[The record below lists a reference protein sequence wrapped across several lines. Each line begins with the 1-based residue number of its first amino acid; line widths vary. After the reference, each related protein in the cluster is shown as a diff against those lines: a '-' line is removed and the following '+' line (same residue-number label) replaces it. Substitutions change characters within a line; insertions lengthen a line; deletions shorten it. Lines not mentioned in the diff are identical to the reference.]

1 MVRRAG
7 EKRLRK
13 GRSGIVTLISDF
25 GLKGEYAGAMKGA
38 ILNVNP
44 RCQVVDITHQIPAQD
59 TFQASFI
66 LKNTYPYFPVGTV
79 HLVVVD
85 PGVGTQRKPVALKEA
100 GHFFVG
106 PDNGVFTFI
115 LSEGKN
121 AGYEITREKLFL
133 SPVSSTFHGRDVFG
147 PVAGH
152 LSLGM
157 DPRRLGP
164 RLEEWVR
171 LKGSDPEVKGRQMV
185 GRVLF
190 ADAFGNLVTNISRGE
205 FASWIGDRPF
215 QIKGKGWCIDRLRET
230 YQDVQPGRPL
240 TLFGSMGL
248 LEIAV
253 NRGSAQ
259 LTLGLK
265 PGDSISIKRL

>member
-1 MVRRAG
+1 MGRHAG

-13 GRSGIVTLISDF
+13 GGPGIVTLISDF
-25 GLKGEYAGAMKGA
+25 GLQGEYAGAVKGA

-59 TFQASFI
+59 TLQASFV
-66 LKNTYPYFPVGTV
+66 LKNTYPYFPAGTV

-85 PGVGTQRKPVALKEA
+85 PGVGTQRKPVALKIA

-106 PDNGVFTFI
+106 PDNGVFSFI

-121 AGYEITREKLFL
+121 EGYEITRRKLFL
-133 SPVSSTFHGRDVFG
+133 SPVSSTFHGRDIFG

-171 LKGSDPEVKGRQMV
+171 LKGSDPEVKGKQLV

-190 ADAFGNLVTNISRGE
+190 ADAFGNLVTNISRRE
-205 FASWIGDRPF
+205 FESWIGGQPL
-215 QIKGKGWCIDRLRET
+215 QIKGKGWRLDHLQET

-240 TLFGSMGL
+240 ALFGSAGL

-253 NRGSAQ
+253 NGGNAQ

>member
-1 MVRRAG
+1 MVRRAR
-7 EKRLRK
+7 EKRLRQ

-25 GLKGEYAGAMKGA
+25 GLGGEYAGAMKGA

-44 RCQVVDITHQIPAQD
+44 HCQVVDITHQIAAQD
-59 TFQASFI
+59 LFQASFV
-66 LKNTYPYFPVGTV
+66 LKNTYLYFPVGTV

-85 PGVGTQRKPVALKEA
+85 PGVGTQRKPVALKKE

-106 PDNGVFTFI
+106 PDNGVFTLI

-121 AGYEITREKLFL
+121 EGYEITLGKLFL
-133 SPVSSTFHGRDVFG
+133 SPVSSTFHGRDIFG

-171 LKGSDPEVKGRQMV
+171 LKGSRPEVKGKQLV

-190 ADAFGNLVTNISRGE
+190 ADAFGNLITNISHGE
-205 FASWIGDRPF
+205 YRSWIGGQPF
-215 QIKGKGWCIDRLRET
+215 QIKGKGWCIDRLQET
-230 YQDVQPGRPL
+230 YQDVQSGGPL
-240 TLFGSMGL
+240 ALFGSMGL

-253 NRGSAQ
+253 NQGSAQ